1 MAEDLLAV
9 GAARVGFAVLLAVAC
24 LTDLHSRRIPNLLSV
39 ATLVSALMWHGL
51 APSGAGLF
59 DPYMAG
65 GLGIRD
71 AALGAGLSLVVLLVP
86 YSVGILGAG
95 DVKLLAAV
103 GAWIGTAAL
112 PVVWLAVMLSGALLA
127 LAWAFVWG
135 DLAGTFRRTVGVLK
149 ALMYRSMGI
158 PGMALLAGQADGAGV
173 HKRRLPFALAITGGC
188 VSYGIAVNT
197 ALLG

>member
-9 GAARVGFAVLLAVAC
+9 GAARIGFAVLLAVAC
-24 LTDLHSRRIPNLLSV
+24 LTDLRSRRIPNLISI
-39 ATLVSALMWHGL
+39 ATLVSALMWHGF

-65 GLGIRD
+65 GLGFRN
-71 AALGAGLSLVVLLVP
+71 AAVGAGFSLVVLLVP
-86 YSVGILGAG
+86 YSVGVLGAG
-95 DVKLLAAV
+95 DVKLLTAV
-103 GAWIGTAAL
+103 GAWMGTAAL
-112 PVVWLAVMLSGALLA
+112 PVVWLAVMVSGAVLA

-135 DLAGTFRRTVGVLK
+135 DLVGTMRRTVGVLK
-149 ALMYRSMGI
+149 ALMYRSMGM
-158 PGMALLAGQADGAGV
+158 PGMALLGGEAEAAAV
-173 HKRRLPFALAITGGC
+173 NERRLPFALAITGGC